1 MYQQALSFRMRIG
14 VLKLHRVAQNIMDE
28 ENPPTMKEIIQ
39 RNVTIKDDIKDFHR
53 NLKGVSKEIMRK
65 SKAVRR

>member
-1 MYQQALSFRMRIG
+1 
-14 VLKLHRVAQNIMDE
+14 MDE

-65 SKAVRR
+65 SRAVRG

>member
-1 MYQQALSFRMRIG
+1 MRIG

-53 NLKGVSKEIMRK
+53 NLKDVSKEIMRK